1 MSTST
6 FVSTADT
13 ISGLNDPSMSDE
25 RESNIFL
32 RGMAFAYTLS
42 QFAGLLVPMGLAVTG
57 SGMWS
62 FLAFIVLMSPSFG
75 LMLYC
80 RSEGLSPDLISAKA
94 SRRRKIA
101 VWITGGILVAVFIG
115 ALAFHSATGHPLIDV
130 GSGFEKE
137 SDGTGP
143 SVTGGLIAG
152 GLVGGAC
159 AACSLHH
166 GRRLAVKREQE
177 KRFIEE

>member
-13 ISGLNDPSMSDE
+13 ISGLNDPSMNDE
-25 RESNIFL
+25 RESDIYL

-42 QFAGLLVPMGLAVTG
+42 QLAGLIVPIGLAVTG

-75 LMLYC
+75 LLLYC

-94 SRRRKIA
+94 SRRRKLS
-101 VWITGGILVAVFIG
+101 VWITGGVLVVAFLA
-115 ALAFHSATGHPLIDV
+115 ALSFHAATGHPLLNI
-130 GSGFEKE
+130 GSGFEKD
-137 SDGTGP
+137 SDGTDP
-143 SVTGGLIAG
+143 SFAGGLIAG

-159 AACSLHH
+159 AAYSLHR
-166 GRRLAVKREQE
+166 GRRLARQREQE
-177 KRFIEE
+177 QRFIEE

>member
-1 MSTST
+1 MSTSA
-6 FVSTADT
+6 FVSTAYT

-25 RESNIFL
+25 RESDIFL

-42 QFAGLLVPMGLAVTG
+42 QIAGVVVPIGLAATG
-57 SGMWS
+57 SGIWS

-75 LMLYC
+75 LLLYC

-101 VWITGGILVAVFIG
+101 VGITSGVLIVVFLA
-115 ALAFHSATGHPLIDV
+115 ALAFHASTGHPLIDI

-137 SDGTGP
+137 STETDFNFA
-143 SVTGGLIAG
+143 GGLITG
-152 GLVGGAC
+152 GLVGGVC
-159 AACSLHH
+159 AAYSLHR
-166 GRRLAVKREQE
+166 GRRLARQREQE
-177 KRFIEE
+177 QRLTEE